1 MRNPILGLALAA
13 LIPLAA
19 CDAGGEQADDVDLGQ
34 EVETAPTTDAASEQA
49 GLIEWDTDT
58 NQELNR
64 QEWDAWYADQGT
76 YDQWNSDNQ
85 EGLTRDE
92 LATGTVGLWDSDS
105 DGSLTENEWNEG
117 MGTWYGDQDYG
128 AWGEWDANGDSALD
142 ANEVAEG
149 LEREGLYDTV
159 DRDSDALVDDE
170 ELADWWFDI
179 WDGNDDEIID
189 TTEWD
194 EVGTEWNRV
203 GAGSGMGNGM

>member
-1 MRNPILGLALAA
+1 MRNPIVGLALTA

-19 CDAGGEQADDVDLGQ
+19 CDAGGEQMGDAELGQ
-34 EVETAPTTDAASEQA
+34 EVETAPATDAATEQT
-49 GLIEWDTDT
+49 GLAEWDTDT

-76 YDQWNSDNQ
+76 SDQWNTDAE
-85 EGLTRDE
+85 EGLTQDE
-92 LATGTVGLWDSDS
+92 LGTGAYGLWDA
-105 DGSLTENEWNEG
+105 DGDDSLTESEWNEG
-117 MGTWYGDQDYG
+117 MGTWFGDQDYG
-128 AWGEWDANGDSALD
+128 AWSEWDANGDSALD
-142 ANEVAEG
+142 ANEVTEG

-179 WDGNDDEIID
+179 WDGNDDQIID

-194 EVGTEWNRV
+194 QV
-203 GAGSGMGNGM
+203 GAEWSRMGAGTGMGTGM